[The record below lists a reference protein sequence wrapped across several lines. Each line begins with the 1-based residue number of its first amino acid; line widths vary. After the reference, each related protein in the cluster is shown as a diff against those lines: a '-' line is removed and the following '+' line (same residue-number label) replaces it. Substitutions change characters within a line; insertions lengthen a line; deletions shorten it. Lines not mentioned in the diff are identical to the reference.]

1 MASLLERGGGF
12 EGSKRPGGTAGAN
25 FHSAPLLH
33 AAGLKTIMGRGVQK
47 IN

>member
-1 MASLLERGGGF
+1 MASLLERGSGF

-25 FHSAPLLH
+25 FRSAPLLR
-33 AAGLKTIMGRGVQK
+33 AAGLRTIMEPGVQK